1 MGRAIDLF
9 VTYRFIKLLVTPF
22 EKTDAYRLGIIDADG
37 KRILVPGTTNKPTP
51 LRTVEEKSA
60 YTVLHK
66 LVFNIKKIF
75 AKVPGLRTKL
85 GTYAAAL
92 FLLKDTFKESVDDPD
107 IFEKEFMKYLK
118 EQGYEIDD
126 TISEEVIGFGEVL
139 PKGEY
144 KLAND
149 ILNKEEEELSAK
161 KGDKVVAFDDEAPVD
176 TILGVD
182 IFPVVHV
189 KTQEKIYSGNEREK
203 IISYTLTSIQT
214 ILAQNRFAKI
224 AYEYFKSLKEPY
236 VSPIASNII
245 KPIILMSLIKLKV
258 KNKLEF
264 TNMNLKKS
272 LNSIKNKI
280 GEILGHYPNLLVNIS
295 ELTPKAIPSSDIIK
309 KYQRNL

>member
-22 EKTDAYRLGIIDADG
+22 EKTDAFKLGIIDADG
-37 KRILVPGTTNKPTP
+37 KRTLEPGTNKPTT

-75 AKVPGLRTKL
+75 GKVPGLRTKL

-118 EQGYEIDD
+118 EEGYEIDNS
-126 TISEEVIGFGEVL
+126 ISEEVIGFGEVL

-144 KLAND
+144 KLASD

-161 KGDKVVAFDDEAPVD
+161 KGDKVVAYDDEAPVD
-176 TILGVD
+176 TILGID
-182 IFPVVHV
+182 IFPVIHI
-189 KTQEKIYSGNEREK
+189 KTQEKIYVG
-203 IISYTLTSIQT
+203 
-214 ILAQNRFAKI
+214 
-224 AYEYFKSLKEPY
+224 
-236 VSPIASNII
+236 
-245 KPIILMSLIKLKV
+245 
-258 KNKLEF
+258 LED
-264 TNMNLKKS
+264 
-272 LNSIKNKI
+272 
-280 GEILGHYPNLLVNIS
+280 LV
-295 ELTPKAIPSSDIIK
+295 
-309 KYQRNL
+309 Q

>member
-37 KRILVPGTTNKPTP
+37 KRILEPGTTNKPTT

-75 AKVPGLRTKL
+75 AKVHGLRTKL

-118 EQGYEIDD
+118 EEGYEIDD

-189 KTQEKIYSGNEREK
+189 KTQEKIYVG
-203 IISYTLTSIQT
+203 
-214 ILAQNRFAKI
+214 
-224 AYEYFKSLKEPY
+224 
-236 VSPIASNII
+236 
-245 KPIILMSLIKLKV
+245 
-258 KNKLEF
+258 LED
-264 TNMNLKKS
+264 
-272 LNSIKNKI
+272 
-280 GEILGHYPNLLVNIS
+280 LV
-295 ELTPKAIPSSDIIK
+295 
-309 KYQRNL
+309 Q